1 MSSATPDYLAWL
13 DKADEDLLCI
23 NNELAAERKP
33 WSVICFCAQQAA
45 EKHLKAFL
53 VFHSVLPERTHD
65 LTALLAASV
74 PFEKSLATLEA
85 DCRALNS
92 FAVDIRYPDIRP
104 SDEESMTRQA
114 VAASQRICS
123 AIRNQFPKT

>member
-1 MSSATPDYLAWL
+1 MSAATPDYRAWL

-23 NNELAAERKP
+23 QNELAAARKP

-53 VFHSVLPERTHD
+53 VFHRVPPERTHD
-65 LTALLAASV
+65 LTALLAACV
-74 PFEKSLATLEA
+74 PLEKSLASLET

-92 FAVDIRYPDIRP
+92 FAVDIRYPDLRP
-104 SDEESMTRQA
+104 TDEETMTREA
-114 VAASQRICS
+114 VAASERICS
-123 AIRNQFPKT
+123 AIRQRLPK